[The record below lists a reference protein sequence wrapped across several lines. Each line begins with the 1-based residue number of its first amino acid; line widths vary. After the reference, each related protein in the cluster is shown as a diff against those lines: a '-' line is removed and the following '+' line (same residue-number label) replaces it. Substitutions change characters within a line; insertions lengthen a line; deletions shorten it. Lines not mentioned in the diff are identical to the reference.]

1 MNTVL
6 GVARPVQQAQYDEE
20 EDPIP
25 TGGFNSPDITPKA
38 PAPSVSTNETDDDD
52 ALSYFQ
58 RLAEE

>member
-6 GVARPVQQAQYDEE
+6 GVSRPVQQAQYEE
-20 EDPIP
+20 EADPIP
-25 TGGFNSPDITPKA
+25 TTGGFNDPDITQS
-38 PAPSVSTNETDDDD
+38 APSVPATDTADDD